1 MVAGATDY
9 FDGKIARWLGQTSR
23 LGVLLDPAA
32 DRLYIL
38 ATLFAFVVRD
48 IIPWW
53 LAALI
58 VGRDLVLAPTVPL
71 LRRHGYGPLQVSYL
85 GKAATFNLLY
95 AFPLLLIGAH
105 DWAVSAVAQPVAWAF
120 VIWGTALYL
129 WSGALYL
136 VQVGQLVRADR
147 PAPRPPG
154 RGPGEGGARRRWGA
168 GPQPA
173 GPARARAEP
182 GRADPAS
189 TSTRLY
195 VDFTSRRLDDGSSR
209 RRVRGRRPAP
219 SRAGRGGRGPGA
231 AERSRPPGRCSRSAC
246 CWSASCSRS
255 RTGGRCGRR
264 RTPSGR
270 GRRWSA
276 TSRSGSE
283 LSDSLQ
289 RRAET
294 LSGQLVRERDAALAA
309 SGPATG

>member
-1 MVAGATDY
+1 MSPTTGEPMTDVRDRDPADRILTIPNALSVLRLLGVPLFLWLLLGPQADVAALVVLMVAGATDY

-23 LGVLLDPAA
+23 IGVLLDPAA

-38 ATLFAFVVRD
+38 ATLVAFVVRD

-147 PAPRPPG
+147 PAPAATRQ
-154 RGPGEGGARRRWGA
+154 GA
-168 GPQPA
+168 G
-173 GPARARAEP
+173 
-182 GRADPAS
+182 
-189 TSTRLY
+189 
-195 VDFTSRRLDDGSSR
+195 
-209 RRVRGRRPAP
+209 
-219 SRAGRGGRGPGA
+219 
-231 AERSRPPGRCSRSAC
+231 
-246 CWSASCSRS
+246 
-255 RTGGRCGRR
+255 
-264 RTPSGR
+264 
-270 GRRWSA
+270 
-276 TSRSGSE
+276 
-283 LSDSLQ
+283 
-289 RRAET
+289 
-294 LSGQLVRERDAALAA
+294 
-309 SGPATG
+309 